1 MTELMTI
8 GVLAKRAGVNTSAI
22 RFYDAQGLIQ
32 SQRNQ
37 GAQRLFHKDMLR
49 RVAFIGVAQRLGLSL
64 ADINQA
70 LSSLPDNRTPTAA
83 DWARLSRAWRPLLQ
97 ERIDMLIKMRDQ
109 LDSCIGCGCL
119 SLSKCKLY
127 NPLDQA
133 SKLGSGPRYL
143 LGDSPPDEKN

>member
-1 MTELMTI
+1 MTEFMTI

-70 LSSLPDNRTPTAA
+70 LAGLPDNRTPTPA
-83 DWARLSRAWRPLLQ
+83 DWAKLSRAWRPLLQ